1 MLMRMLILILRL
13 DSPPSRRLILI
24 LIRTLIFTLILM
36 LLLILTL
43 TLILTRIPIL
53 AHKCNFLSD
62 SVHLQKFT
70 LVLTYTTLPSTQV
83 YTYRYTDT
91 HTDSHTDNGVPFISN
106 LPRFIL
112 LI

>member
-36 LLLILTL
+36 LLLILTP

-62 SVHLQKFT
+62 SAHLQKFT
-70 LVLTYTTLPSTQV
+70 LVLILLYPSLYICIGTPTLI
-83 YTYRYTDT
+83 RG
-91 HTDSHTDNGVPFISN
+91 SHTDNGVPFISN